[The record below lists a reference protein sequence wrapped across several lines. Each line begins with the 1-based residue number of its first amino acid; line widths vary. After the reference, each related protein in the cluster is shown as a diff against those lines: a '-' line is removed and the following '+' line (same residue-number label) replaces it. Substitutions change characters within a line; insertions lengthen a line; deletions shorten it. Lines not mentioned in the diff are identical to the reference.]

1 MSDSVLCR
9 FFSESR
15 LTRSSLGSQVSQYG
29 NGLFTLLDATALD
42 GFDKV
47 ALLVERPTLAAEF
60 KTLLA
65 GDLGDG
71 TAGSQVTLEDSGEWW
86 LAISYHAESGDGLR

>member
-1 MSDSVLCR
+1 MCGL
-9 FFSESR
+9 FSESR

-47 ALLVERPTLAAEF
+47 TLLVERSALAAEF
-60 KTLLA
+60 ETLFA

-71 TAGSQVTLEDSGEWW
+71 TAGSQVTLEDSDE
-86 LAISYHAESGDGLR
+86 